1 MTPITRRSA
10 LALGAGELTAA
21 AIAAAPARADSA
33 AIIENKTALAL
44 EQMFRTVAGARELH
58 DQAKGVLI
66 MPDIFK
72 GGLIIGAAY
81 GEGALR
87 VAGETVGYYAF
98 ASGSLGF
105 QIGLQSFKQALFFM
119 TDAALAQFRAA
130 KGWEIGADAE
140 VTFPGDGLQIGLD
153 STSNRAPVIGV
164 VFGQD
169 GILAGISVQ
178 GGKYT
183 PIAR

>member
-1 MTPITRRSA
+1 MTPITRRCA
-10 LALGAGELTAA
+10 LGLGAGALA
-21 AIAAAPARADSA
+21 AIAAPASADSA
-33 AIIENKTALAL
+33 AVIENKTALAL
-44 EQMFRTVAGARELH
+44 EQMFTTVPGARELYG
-58 DQAKGVLI
+58 QARGVLI

-72 GGLIIGAAY
+72 GGLVIGAAY
-81 GEGALR
+81 GEGALK

-105 QIGLQSFKQALFFM
+105 QAGLQSFKQALFFM

-140 VTFPGDGLQIGLD
+140 VTFPGDGLRSGLA
-153 STSNRAPVIGV
+153 STSHPAPVIGV

-183 PIAR
+183 PIVR